1 MAYHAL
7 PISPPTMPEFQRFD
21 PTDCH
26 FPSPRMPLL
35 PSLRWNDITFGS
47 EDTTTRDV
55 STGPGVRHFARGRY
69 AMHAAYHCRT
79 MLDPALALGGAF
91 ALYLLNADLTPQLV
105 SIKALVAQH
114 SPRITALVVTHY
126 LA

>member
-1 MAYHAL
+1 VAAMPCTRLIERRGGPTGAL
-7 PISPPTMPEFQRFD
+7 LAP
-21 PTDCH
+21 
-26 FPSPRMPLL
+26 
-35 PSLRWNDITFGS
+35 
-47 EDTTTRDV
+47 
-55 STGPGVRHFARGRY
+55 
-69 AMHAAYHCRT
+69 AYHCRT